1 MKVVMIGVVAL
12 LLGVGG
18 GAFLSGT
25 KVKDRILEEVAE
37 AEHAATAAAE
47 AAIMDSIAAVADGQD
62 DGGVTPQGASPDP
75 SDATSAEDSVTPV
88 PTAEPLSDGV
98 AEAEAAATRAA
109 EEAAATAEADAEAA
123 AVAAGLQEEGAR
135 KLAKIFGAMQ
145 APAAADVLQQMSDGE
160 IEMILQHM
168 NDRMAAQ
175 ILGVFDPARAAAL
188 SRVVLGTSGTRR

>member
-1 MKVVMIGVVAL
+1 MKVMMIGVVAL
-12 LLGVGG
+12 LIGVGG

-37 AEHAATAAAE
+37 AEHAAEAAAE
-47 AAIMDSIAAVADGQD
+47 AAIMDSIAVIAAGGDQASTGQSA
-62 DGGVTPQGASPDP
+62 GPAP
-75 SDATSAEDSVTPV
+75 SDATTTGLDVESDPTGAQREAEAAAAAAAAAAQ
-88 PTAEPLSDGV
+88 AEADALARAE
-98 AEAEAAATRAA
+98 AEAEAAAT
-109 EEAAATAEADAEAA
+109 
-123 AVAAGLQEEGAR
+123 AAGLQEEGAR

-175 ILGVFDPARAAAL
+175 ILGVFDPTRAARL
-188 SRVVLGTSGTRR
+188 SRAVLGTLGTGR